1 MAKIIEAGENIL
13 RFDNGV
19 EIYCDHTQE
28 CCENN
33 YADFTQLDDIARSRD
48 FDTDN
53 LEIEILENQGFRFG
67 NKPFNMHFIPCY
79 SVQNGYYTTKLDITI
94 NGRMIGTLKCEE
106 RFR

>member
-19 EIYCDHTQE
+19 EIYCDHDQQ

-48 FDTDN
+48 FDTNN
-53 LEIEILENQGFRFG
+53 LEIEILEDQGFRFG
-67 NKPFNMHFIPCY
+67 NKPFNMHFVPCY
-79 SVQNGYYTTKLDITI
+79 SVQNGYYSTKLDIFI
-94 NGRMIGTLKCEE
+94 NSRMVGTLKCEE